1 MKFKLVIT
9 LTLFS
14 VYALIAQQKA
24 EDQAQIDAIIEKMYN
39 SISFNADKPVDY
51 ATLDS
56 IYHPDALIGKIDT
69 ARVQVFIAKEFR
81 KKNKEAFKKNNIK
94 SFKEHE
100 IKGITNIYGGVALRF
115 SSYEFFLETPNGKY
129 HVKGVNS
136 FRLIKVPNQGWR
148 IYSNFF
154 SDNLTYPELPKE
166 YFED

>member
-1 MKFKLVIT
+1 MRTILV
-9 LTLFS
+9 LSFF
-14 VYALIAQQKA
+14 YALAAFGQSQA
-24 EDQAQIDAIIEKMYN
+24 EDQAEIDAIIKKMYN
-39 SISFNADKPVDY
+39 SISFDANKPVDY

-69 ARVQVFIAKEFR
+69 ARVQVFVAKEFR
-81 KKNKEAFKKNNIK
+81 EKNKKAFKKNNIK

-100 IKGITNIYGGVALRF
+100 IKGITNIFGGVALRF
-115 SSYEFFLETPNGKY
+115 SSYEFFLETSSGKY
-129 HVKGVNS
+129 HIKGVNT

-166 YFED
+166 YFGN